1 VWLIG
6 GPIVLWFLRPRG
18 EPIEIDDLR
27 TDAESAKETTV
38 AEEAEALRDSEP
50 ILSDRLNHSA
60 VLQLF
65 VVAMGLVYIVM
76 HFAGRGFDLNLNIMI
91 FSFLIFGMM
100 LHRTPI
106 RYVTAMARA
115 CSNISGIVFQYP
127 FYAGI
132 MGIMMATGLGK
143 AIAVWMASFV
153 TLQTIPVAAFLLGGA
168 VNFSIPSAGGEWAVI
183 GPPLVE
189 AVRELLGTVET
200 AELNRHVGRL
210 AMAVAYGESMTN
222 LLQPFFLLTVLPVMG
237 AGVRIQARDIVG
249 YFFVPF
255 LIFFAAIGLLVAFFP
270 M

>member
-1 VWLIG
+1 
-6 GPIVLWFLRPRG
+6 
-18 EPIEIDDLR
+18 
-27 TDAESAKETTV
+27 
-38 AEEAEALRDSEP
+38 
-50 ILSDRLNHSA
+50 
-60 VLQLF
+60 
-65 VVAMGLVYIVM
+65 M
-76 HFAGRGFDLNLNIMI
+76 HFVRRGFDLNLNIMI
-91 FSFLIFGMM
+91 FIFLIFGML

-106 RYVTAMARA
+106 CYVTAMVRA
-115 CSNISGIVFQYP
+115 CSNVSGLIFQYP

-153 TLQTIPVAAFLLGGA
+153 TLETLPIAAYLLGGA

-189 AVRELLGTVET
+189 AVRELLGTFET
-200 AELNRHVGRL
+200 ADLNRHVGRL
-210 AMAVAYGESMTN
+210 AMAVAYGESLTN

-237 AGVRIQARDIVG
+237 AGVKVQARDIVG

-255 LIFFAAIGLLVAFFP
+255 LLFFAVVGLLVTFFP